1 MASGQR
7 NAVKF
12 RPGSK
17 PRTLNINGFEEYKSD
32 TMLFSKNKV
41 CGYLMKR
48 IDERKLYHRSN
59 FHKRWFNIAFGRAVI
74 EVKDGASN
82 EFIHK

>member
-17 PRTLNINGFEEYKSD
+17 PRTVNIKGFEEFKSD
-32 TMLFSKNKV
+32 TMIFQKDKV

-59 FHKRWFNIAFGRAVI
+59 FHKRFFNLAFGRAMI
-74 EVKDGASN
+74 EVRDGAN
-82 EFIHK
+82 